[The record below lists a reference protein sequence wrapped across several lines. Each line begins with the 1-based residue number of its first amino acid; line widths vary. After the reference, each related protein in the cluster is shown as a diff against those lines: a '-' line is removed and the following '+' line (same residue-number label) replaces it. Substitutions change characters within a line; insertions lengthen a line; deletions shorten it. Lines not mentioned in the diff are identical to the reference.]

1 MSTMLTATPG
11 QTIGPFFGYALPF
24 DRGNELVPPG
34 SPGAIQLHGVV
45 TDGHG
50 KPVPDALLEI
60 WQADA
65 DGVIPK
71 ATGSL
76 RRNGWTFTGWG
87 RASTDDEGR
96 YIFST
101 VLPGATQP
109 DSAPFIM
116 VTVFA
121 RGLLNRLFT
130 RAYLPGEQL
139 SVDPLL
145 NSLPAERR
153 HTMVADRDGHGLRF
167 DIKLQ
172 GADETVFLRY
182 PGHRP

>member
-1 MSTMLTATPG
+1 
-11 QTIGPFFGYALPF
+11 
-24 DRGNELVPPG
+24 
-34 SPGAIQLHGVV
+34 
-45 TDGHG
+45 
-50 KPVPDALLEI
+50 
-60 WQADA
+60 
-65 DGVIPK
+65 
-71 ATGSL
+71 
-76 RRNGWTFTGWG
+76 
-87 RASTDDEGR
+87 
-96 YIFST
+96 
-101 VLPGATQP
+101 
-109 DSAPFIM
+109 
-116 VTVFA
+116 
-121 RGLLNRLFT
+121 LFT